1 MRFVSSL
8 ILAGALAIPVVA
20 AGAADKPAKPAPGA
34 HADEPGAN
42 DSPTRG
48 RPDKVSDPDIA
59 AATIQET
66 AGPRRRS
73 IPFHGGT
80 LAYTVTPGTLTIR
93 NDEGEPIASMFYT
106 AYTMDAGK
114 SGKPR
119 PITFMYNGGPG
130 SSSMWLHMGSYGPV
144 KVDVPGLVATHGEPG
159 HLLPNPDT
167 ILDRTDI
174 VFLDAI
180 GTGLSRP
187 LGKAAGK
194 DFWSVDGDIDAFA
207 RGIQRYISIN
217 GRWNAPKFLLGESY
231 GTTRSGG
238 LAYAL
243 ESRGVRLAG
252 VTIMSTVLNIPLLFD
267 PAIDQSH
274 INILPTFAA
283 TAWYHNRVANRPA
296 ELDGFVAQ
304 ARAFATGPY
313 AAALAK
319 GDQLATDERDAVAR
333 QAAALIGVSP
343 DFLIR
348 SNLRPGPDRFR
359 KELLRDQRRTVG
371 RLDSRFDGID
381 VDAGGDAPE
390 FDAASEMMS
399 GAFIAAL
406 NDYLFNDLGYKTS
419 LTYRPNFYSS
429 IGPAW
434 DWKHAIPGGGRQM
447 AVNSAVDLSQAM
459 RQNPRLKL
467 LSLNGY
473 YDMATPFAGA
483 DYDLQHMELDPQLKA
498 NITYR
503 YYPSGHMI
511 YIEPGSAQRLRAD
524 IDAFYD
530 SVARGR

>member
-1 MRFVSSL
+1 MIHR
-8 ILAGALAIPVVA
+8 ALALLLATVVA
-20 AGAADKPAKPAPGA
+20 LPAPAADRPVKAATKPQT
-34 HADEPGAN
+34 DEAGDTDAM
-42 DSPTRG
+42 TRG
-48 RPDKVSDPDIA
+48 RADRIADPEVA
-59 AATIQET
+59 AATADET
-66 AGPRRRS
+66 VTPRRRS
-73 IPFHGGT
+73 IPFHGRT

-93 NDEGEPIASMFYT
+93 NDEGEPIASMFYV
-106 AYTMDAGK
+106 AYAMEGAKG
-114 SGKPR
+114 GKPR
-119 PITFMYNGGPG
+119 PITFLYNGGPG
-130 SSSMWLHMGSYGPV
+130 SSSMWLHMGSYGPL
-144 KVDVPGLVATHGEPG
+144 KVDVPGLQATRGEPG

-167 ILDRTDI
+167 ILDRTDL

-194 DFWSVDGDIDAFA
+194 DFWGVDGDLDAFA
-207 RGIQRYISIN
+207 RGIQRYVTMN
-217 GRWNAPKFLLGESY
+217 GRWASPKFLLGESY

-243 ESRGVRLAG
+243 EERGVRLAG
-252 VTIMSTVLNIPLLFD
+252 VTIMSTVLDIPLLFD
-267 PAIDQSH
+267 PSNDMPHS
-274 INILPTFAA
+274 NILPTFAPTPWNHPRLA
-283 TAWYHNRVANRPA
+283 SRPA
-296 ELDGFVAQ
+296 DLETQVAE
-304 ARAFATGPY
+304 ARAFASGPY

-319 GDQLATDERDAVAR
+319 GDRLEPAERDQVAAR
-333 QAAALIGVSP
+333 AAALIGVTP
-343 DFLIR
+343 DFLVR

-359 KELLRDQRRTVG
+359 KELLRSERRTVG

-381 VDAGGDAPE
+381 ADAGGDGPE
-390 FDAASEMMS
+390 YDAANEAIA

-406 NDYLFNDLGYKTS
+406 NDYLFKDLGYQTK
-419 LTYRPNFYSS
+419 LAYRPNFYSQ

-434 DWKHAIPGGGRQM
+434 DWRHKTPGGGRQM

-459 RQNPRLKL
+459 RQNPRLRL

-483 DYDLQHMELDPQLKA
+483 DYDLQHMELEPSLKA

-511 YIEPGSAQRLRAD
+511 YIEPGAAARLRQD

-530 SVARGR
+530 SVTG

>member
-1 MRFVSSL
+1 MRLTALLLSTLLVSTSL
-8 ILAGALAIPVVA
+8 S
-20 AGAADKPAKPAPGA
+20 AADKPVKSAPAA
-34 HADEPGAN
+34 RADEPGGDETN
-42 DSPTRG
+42 VRG
-48 RPDKVSDPDIA
+48 RPDKISDPDIA
-59 AATIQET
+59 AASAQET
-66 AGPRRRS
+66 AQPRKRS
-73 IPFHGGT
+73 IPFDGRT
-80 LAYTVTPGTLTIR
+80 LGYTVTPGTLTIR

-106 AYTMDAGK
+106 AYTVEPAKG
-114 SGKPR
+114 GQPR
-119 PITFMYNGGPG
+119 PVTFLYNGGPG
-130 SSSMWLHMGSYGPV
+130 SSSMWLHMGSYGPM
-144 KVDVPGLVATHGEPG
+144 KVDVPGLGATHGSPG
-159 HLLPNPDT
+159 RLLPNPDT
-167 ILDRTDI
+167 ILDRTDL

-187 LGKAAGK
+187 LGKASGK
-194 DFWSVDGDIDAFA
+194 DFWSVDGDLDAFA
-207 RGIQRYISIN
+207 RGIQRYITLN
-217 GRWNAPKFLLGESY
+217 QRWNAPKFLLGESY

-267 PAIDQSH
+267 PSIDQAH
-274 INILPTFAA
+274 VNILPTFAA
-283 TAWYHNRVANRPA
+283 TAWYHNKVANRPTDVGA
-296 ELDGFVAQ
+296 FVEQ
-304 ARAFATGPY
+304 ARAFATGSY

-319 GDQLATDERDAVAR
+319 GDRLAPAERDQVAT

-343 DFLIR
+343 AFLIR

-359 KELLRDQRRTVG
+359 KELLRDQQRTVG

-381 VDAGGDAPE
+381 ADSGGDGPE
-390 FDAASEMMS
+390 FDAANEAMS

-406 NDYLFNDLGYKTS
+406 NDYLFNDLGYRTQ
-419 LTYRPNFYSS
+419 LTYRPNFYSA

-434 DWKHAIPGGGRQM
+434 DWKHKTPGGGRQM
-447 AVNSAVDLSQAM
+447 AVNSSVDLGQAM

-483 DYDLQHMELDPQLKA
+483 DYDLQHMELDPVVKA
-498 NITYR
+498 NITYH

-511 YIEPGSAQRLRAD
+511 YVEPGSARQLRRD

-530 SVARGR
+530 DATK

>member
-1 MRFVSSL
+1 MRRVSLLLASALL
-8 ILAGALAIPVVA
+8 IPSALP
-20 AGAADKPAKPAPGA
+20 AADKPAKPSPAA
-34 HADEPGAN
+34 HADEPGSN
-42 DSPTRG
+42 DAEVRG
-48 RPDKVSDPDIA
+48 RADKVSDPDVA
-59 AATIQET
+59 AATTEET
-66 AGPRRRS
+66 AGPRQRS
-73 IPFHGGT
+73 IPFNGRT

-106 AYTMDAGK
+106 AYTIPTARG
-114 SGKPR
+114 GKPR
-119 PITFMYNGGPG
+119 PVTFMYNGGPG
-130 SSSMWLHMGSYGPV
+130 SSSMWLHMGSYGPL
-144 KVDVPGLVATHGEPG
+144 KVDVPGLGATHGSPG
-159 HLLPNPDT
+159 RLAPNPDT

-187 LGKAAGK
+187 LGKATGK
-194 DFWSVDGDIDAFA
+194 DFWSVDGDLDAFA
-207 RGIQRYISIN
+207 RGIQRYLTIN
-217 GRWNAPKFLLGESY
+217 NRWASPKFLLGESY

-243 ESRGVRLAG
+243 EQRGVRLAG

-267 PAIDQSH
+267 PTVDQAH

-283 TAWYHNRVANRPA
+283 TAWYHHRVADRPA
-296 ELDGFVAQ
+296 DLAPFVER

-319 GDQLATDERDAVAR
+319 GDRLDPAERDAVAK
-333 QAAALIGVSP
+333 QASALIGVSP

-390 FDAASEMMS
+390 FDAANEALS

-406 NDYLFNDLGYKTS
+406 NDYLFNDLGYRTR
-419 LTYRPNFYSS
+419 LAYRPNFYSS

-434 DWKHAIPGGGRQM
+434 DWKHKTPGGGRQM
-447 AVNSAVDLSQAM
+447 AVNSSVDLGQAM
-459 RQNPRLKL
+459 RQNPHLKL

-483 DYDLQHMELDPQLKA
+483 DYDLQHMELDPQLKT

-511 YIEPGSAQRLRAD
+511 YIEPGSAHQLRQD

-530 SVARGR
+530 EATR

>member
-1 MRFVSSL
+1 MFPTALAAADRP
-8 ILAGALAIPVVA
+8 AGAS
-20 AGAADKPAKPAPGA
+20 PAA
-34 HADEPGAN
+34 HADEPGGEEA
-42 DSPTRG
+42 SARG
-48 RPDKVSDPDIA
+48 RPDKVSDPVIA
-59 AATIQET
+59 AATAEET
-66 AGPRRRS
+66 AMPRRRS
-73 IPFHGGT
+73 IPFDGRT
-80 LAYTVTPGTLTIR
+80 LGYTVTPGTLTIR

-106 AYTMDAGK
+106 AYTVETGK

-130 SSSMWLHMGSYGPV
+130 SSSMWLHMGSYGPM
-144 KVDVPGLVATHGEPG
+144 KVDVPGLGATHGAPG
-159 HLLPNPDT
+159 RLLPNSDT

-187 LGKAAGK
+187 LGKASGK
-194 DFWSVDGDIDAFA
+194 DFWSVDGDLDAFS
-207 RGIQRYISIN
+207 RGIQRYLTIN
-217 GRWNAPKFLLGESY
+217 NRWASPKFLLGESY

-238 LAYAL
+238 LAYML
-243 ESRGVRLAG
+243 ESRGIRLTG

-267 PAIDQSH
+267 YSIDQAH
-274 INILPTFAA
+274 VNILPTFAA
-283 TAWYHNRVANRPA
+283 TAWYHHRIADRPA
-296 ELDGFVAQ
+296 DLAAHVAR
-304 ARAFATGPY
+304 ARAFAIGPY

-319 GDQLATDERDAVAR
+319 GDRLEVPERDAVAA

-343 DFLIR
+343 AFLIR
-348 SNLRPGPDRFR
+348 SDLRPGPDRFR

-381 VDAGGDAPE
+381 ADAGGDRPE
-390 FDAASEMMS
+390 FDAADATMA
-399 GAFIAAL
+399 GAFIASL
-406 NDYLFNDLGYKTS
+406 NDYLFNDLGYRTR
-419 LTYRPNFYSS
+419 LTYRPNFYAS

-434 DWKHAIPGGGRQM
+434 DWKHKVPGGDRQM
-447 AVNSAVDLSQAM
+447 AVNSSIDLSQAM

-483 DYDLQHMELDPQLKA
+483 DYDLQHMELDPAVKA

-511 YIEPGSAQRLRAD
+511 YIEPGAAHQLRQD
-524 IDAFYD
+524 LDAFYD
-530 SVARGR
+530 EATR